1 MSTRLQQEVWALDRC
16 SGCGVCV
23 AACSKGV
30 LYWDDEQH
38 PLLEERQKALGL
50 SHLKLRTCEV
60 CEKFCELSCPR
71 LVDWTP
77 MEPRT
82 VVSARSAG
90 VVQSGA
96 PNDVI
101 QALLV
106 AARSADLIDGVV
118 MLDVDPWT
126 LEPVARVVTTVDEI
140 VSSVGMQYLWAP
152 VLSALNEAIFELG
165 LTRLAIVGSP
175 CVAEGARRLMNA
187 ENERLWP
194 YQQAIRLTIAPFCT
208 GVHMPDM
215 VAELLERGMG
225 ISRHQIRGLTTSVA
239 DGTLTVSLWDGA
251 ERAIPLTEVEPFTR
265 RGCGSCD
272 DYLSESADIAVGTIG
287 AQPGYATLITRTP
300 AGEVFVQ
307 NAHRFGLLETIAQVD
322 EAALN
327 AAKAEK
333 DRRARAQAFDE
344 FRILMLDALSDPR
357 KRAQVRKQFVSL
369 YGAPPLSSPKL
380 GGMKGGAG
388 ASKKEECYVSCSG
401 C

>member
-1 MSTRLQQEVWALDRC
+1 MSTRLQQEVWALERC

-30 LYWDDEQH
+30 LYWDAEQH
-38 PLLEERQKALGL
+38 PILEERVKTLGL
-50 SHLKLRTCEV
+50 SRLKLRACEV
-60 CEKFCELSCPR
+60 CQRFCELSCPR

-77 MEPRT
+77 MEPGT
-82 VVSARSAG
+82 MVSARSAG

-118 MLDVDPWT
+118 MLDMDPWT
-126 LEPVARVVTTVDEI
+126 LKPLARVATTVDEI

-165 LTRLAIVGSP
+165 LSRLAIVGPP
-175 CVAEGARRLMNA
+175 CVAQGARQLMSA
-187 ENERLWP
+187 ENDRLWP
-194 YQQAIRLTIAPFCT
+194 YQEAIHLTIASFCT
-208 GVHMPDM
+208 GVYMPDM
-215 VAELLERGMG
+215 VTELLERGMG
-225 ISRHQIRGLTTSVA
+225 IARQAIRGLTTSITN
-239 DGTLTVSLWDGA
+239 GTLVVGLWDGT
-251 ERAIPLTEVEPFTR
+251 ERSIPLTEVEPFTR

-272 DYLSESADIAVGTIG
+272 DYLGESADIAVGAIG
-287 AQPGYATLITRTP
+287 SLPGHATLIARTP
-300 AGEVFVQ
+300 AGEVCVQ
-307 NAHRFGLLETIAQVD
+307 NARGFGLLETISQVD
-322 EAALN
+322 EEALK
-327 AAKAEK
+327 AAKEEK

-344 FRILMLDALSDPR
+344 FRILMLDALSDPG

-369 YGAPPLSSPKL
+369 YGDRQV
-380 GGMKGGAG
+380 GAL
-388 ASKKEECYVSCSG
+388 KREECDVACSG

>member
-30 LYWDDEQH
+30 LYWNEEQH

-77 MEPRT
+77 MECRSM
-82 VVSARSAG
+82 VSARSAG

-101 QALLV
+101 RSLLV

-118 MLDVDPWT
+118 MLDMDPWA

-152 VLSALNEAIFELG
+152 VLSALNEAVFELG

-187 ENERLWP
+187 EHERLWP
-194 YQQAIRLTIAPFCT
+194 YQKAIRLTIASFCT
-208 GVHMPDM
+208 GVYMPDM
-215 VAELLERGMG
+215 VTELLERGMG
-225 ISRHQIRGLTTSVA
+225 ISRHQIRGLTTSVT
-239 DGTLTVSLWDGA
+239 DGTLTVALWDGT
-251 ERAIPLTEVEPFTR
+251 ERTIPLTDVEPFTR
-265 RGCGSCD
+265 HGCGSCD
-272 DYLSESADIAVGTIG
+272 DYLGESADIAVGAVG
-287 AQPGYATLITRTP
+287 ALSSYATLITRTP

-307 NAHRFGLLETIAQVD
+307 NAISFGLLETSSQVD

-333 DRRARAQAFDE
+333 GRRARAQAFDE
-344 FRILMLDALSDPR
+344 FRILMLDSLSDPR
-357 KRAQVRKQFVSL
+357 KRAQVRKRFVSL
-369 YGAPPLSSPKL
+369 YGAPQV
-380 GGMKGGAG
+380 GGT
-388 ASKKEECYVSCSG
+388 KKEASYVNCSG